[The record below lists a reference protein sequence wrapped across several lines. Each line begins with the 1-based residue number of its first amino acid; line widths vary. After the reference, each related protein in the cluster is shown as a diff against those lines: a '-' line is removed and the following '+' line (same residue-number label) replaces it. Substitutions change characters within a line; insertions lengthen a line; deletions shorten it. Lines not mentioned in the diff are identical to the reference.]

1 MRVLIKGA
9 GITGMLLC
17 DVLKDLH
24 PDFEISVHGK
34 EESKKEIPLL
44 LDLSQL
50 DFEIDTIK
58 KLTKRKIKVGYTNDG
73 LKTITS
79 EPTEEMLDRY
89 YDKQGRTRT
98 SSSMSNSKSE
108 FNAIDLRN
116 WYDLALNR
124 CSKFMIKGKIDESQY
139 DVIFE
144 TKNPCDLLNNVY
156 ESKEYILMENNNLKG
171 YDYVYDC
178 SNNDIKRYNA
188 KCTEFLH
195 DSVEGMIVIK
205 NYYRSPVVLSE
216 YDTTNKLE
224 RIYIS
229 RNTTKSQLKI
239 VDALNYVNY
248 RWGVKN
254 ED

>member
-1 MRVLIKGA
+1 MKVLIKGA

-17 DVLKDLH
+17 DVLKDLR
-24 PDFEISVHGK
+24 PDFEINVLGK
-34 EESKKEIPLL
+34 EETKKEIPLL

-50 DFEIDTIK
+50 DFEVKAIK
-58 KLTKRKIKVGYTNDG
+58 ELTKKKIKVGYTNDG

-79 EPTEEMLDRY
+79 EPTEEMLEMY
-89 YDKQGRTRT
+89 YQKQGRTKT
-98 SSSMSNSKSE
+98 SSSMSNSKKD
-108 FNAIDLRN
+108 FYAVDLRK

-124 CSKFMIKGKIDESQY
+124 CHKFMTKGKIDESEY
-139 DVIFE
+139 DIVFE
-144 TKNPCDLLNNVY
+144 TKNPCDLLVDVSG
-156 ESKEYILMENNNLKG
+156 EKEYLLMEDNKLKG

-178 SNNDIKRYNA
+178 SDNDIKRYNS

-195 DSVEGMIVIK
+195 QSVQGMIVIS
-205 NYYRSPVVLSE
+205 NYYRSPIVLSE
-216 YDTTNKLE
+216 YDIANQLE

-229 RNTTKSQLKI
+229 RNATKSQLKV

-248 RWGVKN
+248 RWGVN

>member
-17 DVLKDLH
+17 DVLKDLR
-24 PDFEISVHGK
+24 PDFEIKVLGK

-50 DFEIDTIK
+50 DFEVDAIN
-58 KLTKRKIKVGYTNDG
+58 KLTKKKIKVGYTNDR
-73 LKTITS
+73 LKTIVS
-79 EPTEEMLDRY
+79 EPTEEMLNTY
-89 YDKQGRTRT
+89 YEKQGRTKT
-98 SSSMSNSKSE
+98 SSSMSNSKKD
-108 FNAIDLRN
+108 FNAVDLRN
-116 WYDLALNR
+116 WYELALNR
-124 CSKFMIKGKIDESQY
+124 CSKFMIRGKVNESEY
-139 DVIFE
+139 DIVFE
-144 TKNPCDLLNNVY
+144 TKNPCDLLN
-156 ESKEYILMENNNLKG
+156 EISSEKEYLLMEDNNLKG

-178 SNNDIKRYNA
+178 SNNDVKRYNA

-195 DSVEGMIVIK
+195 DSVEGMVVIK

-216 YDTTNKLE
+216 YDVANKLE

-248 RWGVKN
+248 RWGEN